1 MRRALFSLTSVA
13 LTLFAIALI
22 FGSIT
27 AAQWQYDRGVARHAA
42 NTLIVENTKK
52 SAITESALQEFPKK
66 EIQWR
71 SITITGTFMTDNE
84 YHELLLRNRYN
95 EGKYGFG
102 VISLFTSNSGKS
114 YWVDRGWIGAGK
126 SAQDAPSVP
135 PTNEKEVT
143 ITARVRTEDL
153 SRRIEGSFFALP
165 GPNSSTQNALAKW
178 NSEESVVSEPFYFDL
193 ISASDLAL
201 IPKVPAELPELTD
214 GPHMAYALQWLLFAV
229 LAAFGRVL
237 LVREDLRS
245 RKNLPGI

>member
-22 FGSIT
+22 FGSLT

-52 SAITESALQEFPKK
+52 SAITESALQEFPEK

-71 SITITGTFMTDNE
+71 SITITGTFMPA
-84 YHELLLRNRYN
+84 HELLLRNRYN

-102 VISLFTSNSGKS
+102 IITLFTSNSGKS
-114 YWVDRGWIGAGK
+114 YWVDRGWIKAGA
-126 SAQDAPSVP
+126 SAQEAPSVQ

-153 SRRIEGSFFALP
+153 SHRIEGSFFALP
-165 GPNSSTQNALAKW
+165 GPNTSTQNALSKW
-178 NSEESVVSEPFYFDL
+178 NSEESVVSEPYYFDL

-201 IPKVPAELPELTD
+201 TSTTPVELPELTD
-214 GPHMAYALQWLLFAV
+214 GPHMAYALQWLLFAA
-229 LAAFGRVL
+229 LTIFGRIL

-245 RKNLPGI
+245 RKNLSGI